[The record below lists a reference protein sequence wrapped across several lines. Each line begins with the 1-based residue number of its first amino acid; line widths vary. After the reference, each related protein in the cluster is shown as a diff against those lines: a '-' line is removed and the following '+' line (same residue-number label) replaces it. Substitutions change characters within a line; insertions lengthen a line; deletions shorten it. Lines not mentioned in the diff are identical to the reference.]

1 MRGIGA
7 VRVNE
12 KLIFSEKV
20 ARRSFYLW
28 GKLLLAAGRVAPWL
42 RRALLAFYIVFLVLM
57 IVTVVPI
64 SALVKTAL
72 APLLRNSIARQKQY
86 FSQPSGE

>member
-1 MRGIGA
+1 MCRSYFIILFVPGHKAGYTLAERRG
-7 VRVNE
+7 R
-12 KLIFSEKV
+12 
-20 ARRSFYLW
+20 

-42 RRALLAFYIVFLVLM
+42 RRGLLAFYIVFLVLI

-72 APLLRNSIARQKQY
+72 APWLRNSIARQKQY